1 MKQIDIKTLINEI
14 NLNKNKQ
21 FILEFEGI
29 IKSKIQIKNL
39 EMQEDAEYIN
49 ILSKES
55 EKIQLLKHQIMKI
68 EKIENEYILKFDA
81 IQNVKIIVENNMN

>member
-39 EMQEDAEYIN
+39 KMQEDAEYIN

-81 IQNVKIIVENNMN
+81 LQNIKILLF

>member
-39 EMQEDAEYIN
+39 KMQEDAEYIN

>member
-81 IQNVKIIVENNMN
+81 IQNVKIIVENNIN